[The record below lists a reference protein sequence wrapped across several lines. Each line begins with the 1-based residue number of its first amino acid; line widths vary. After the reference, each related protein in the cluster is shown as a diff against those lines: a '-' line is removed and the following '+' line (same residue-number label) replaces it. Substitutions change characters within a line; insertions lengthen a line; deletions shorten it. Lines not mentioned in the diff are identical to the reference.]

1 MDVGLCCLPIH
12 KICALCG
19 IFIVISVLLTT
30 ENSDNLEILVLD
42 GSRSLK
48 VTPVNLSCYFLLVI
62 NCSRWRDS
70 PGTISIKFC
79 TEVRI

>member
-19 IFIVISVLLTT
+19 IFNAISVLVTT
-30 ENSDNLEILVLD
+30 ENSDDLEVQVLD

-48 VTPVNLSCYFLLVI
+48 VTPVNSACVISYLSLIPEAVSHTVYEI
-62 NCSRWRDS
+62 
-70 PGTISIKFC
+70 
-79 TEVRI
+79 